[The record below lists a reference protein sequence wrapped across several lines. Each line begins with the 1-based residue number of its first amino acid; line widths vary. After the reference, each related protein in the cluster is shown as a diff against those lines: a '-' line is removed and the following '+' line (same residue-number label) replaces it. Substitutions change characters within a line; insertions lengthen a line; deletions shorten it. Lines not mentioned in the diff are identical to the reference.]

1 MPELRS
7 NLFEHIDATPKEHY
21 TFQIDASAL
30 VPVEKKYVG
39 RMTKRMIF
47 ALTPGLLLL
56 ILDLL
61 WNYGFGGFGGFAIGV
76 LFVSAVGHIKMIS
89 AYKKLCEKRNEAC
102 ASTLYDYTLY
112 DGFMII
118 WISSEDGI
126 RQKKVKLGNI
136 KKAQIIADVVVLEID
151 GELFLL
157 KKEEL
162 EQGSYFLAICSKK

>member
-1 MPELRS
+1 MPELKN

-21 TFQIDASAL
+21 TFHIDASAI

-39 RMTKRMIF
+39 LMTKRMIF
-47 ALTPGLLLL
+47 TLTPALLLL

-61 WNYGFGGFGGFAIGV
+61 WNYGLGGFAIGV

-89 AYKKLCEKRNEAC
+89 AYKKLCEKRKEAC

-112 DGFMII
+112 DSFMII

-162 EQGSYFLAICSKK
+162 EQSSYFLAICSKK